1 MRPTAPTARVP
12 VGALVFAWCG
22 AAVFAGSLLYFL
34 YCYLIRFG
42 RTAATGPLATPIVID
57 VLLFTGFALH
67 HSVFARPAIKRHVT
81 ARLRLPLERSL
92 YTWIASAL
100 FLVVCAAW
108 RDVPGQLYQ
117 LTGAAAVAGYVLQA
131 IGAWLTARSSARLD
145 VLDLAGVRPVIAG
158 GLKPAGPHA
167 GSATPEPRAP
177 PARRSAEREGGSPE
191 SGDHVPLVT
200 TGLYGFVR
208 HPLYF
213 AWTLLVFAAP
223 HMTLTRFTFAAV
235 STAYL
240 AIAIPFEEQSLIRV
254 FGGRYREYQRNVRW
268 RMIPGLY

>member
-1 MRPTAPTARVP
+1 MRPTAPTASVP
-12 VGALVFAWCG
+12 VGALVFAWGG
-22 AAVFAGSLLYFL
+22 AALFAGSLLFFF
-34 YCYLIRFG
+34 YCYLVRFG
-42 RTAATGPLATPIVID
+42 HAAAASGPRGAPIAID
-57 VLLFTGFALH
+57 ILLFTGFALH
-67 HSVFARPAIKRHVT
+67 HSVFARPSLKQRIV

-100 FLVVCAAW
+100 FLAVCAAW

-117 LTGAAAVAGYVLQA
+117 LTGAAAIAGYLLQA
-131 IGAWLTARSSARLD
+131 IGAWLTVRSSARLD
-145 VLDLAGVRPVIAG
+145 VLDLAGVRPLIA
-158 GLKPAGPHA
+158 
-167 GSATPEPRAP
+167 RAP
-177 PARRSAEREGGSPE
+177 ME
-191 SGDHVPLVT
+191 SGADHVPLVT

-213 AWTLLVFAAP
+213 AWTLFVFAAP

-240 AIAIPFEEQSLIRV
+240 AIAIPFEERALIRV
-254 FGGRYREYQRNVRW
+254 FGGRYRDYQHDVRW